1 MKGQLI
7 FRTLLMV
14 VVAVVAFSV
23 SSMAQNSK
31 QVENVKIA
39 IFTKVLDLNEKQA
52 QQFWPVYNKYEKQL
66 KNLHEELKQDGV
78 NAEEMMDI
86 EDQTVKVKKKRINDL
101 RSIITKEQLNKL
113 PKAER
118 EFRGELLKI
127 LRN

>member
-78 NAEEMMDI
+78 SAEEMMNI
-86 EDQTVKVKKKRINDL
+86 EDQTLKVKKKRIGDL
-101 RSIITKEQLNKL
+101 KNIVSKEQLNKL

-118 EFRGELLKI
+118 EFRSELLKL
-127 LRN
+127 LRK

>member
-101 RSIITKEQLNKL
+101 KSIITKEQLNKL